1 MEPIQNPSKV
11 NPVFKQMRILKF
23 GGSSVGTSEALL
35 QVFEIIKEKQAGNRL
50 VVVVSAFRGITD
62 QLIDISAKAAQ
73 GDEAFRGILESLEER
88 HLKTIDE
95 LFPAKSRSDI
105 ITSFKIMLNELDDV
119 LQGVYLI
126 RELTKKTLD
135 FIVGFGERFSA
146 LILSALLNDRA
157 IPARYTDT
165 RSLIKTDSSFGSA
178 RVLTEI
184 TFQKIKEYVDNY
196 SQKVILATGFIAST
210 EYNESTTLGRGGSD
224 YTASIFGAALN
235 ADVIEI
241 WTDVDGL
248 MTADPRKV
256 DHAFSVEYASYE
268 EAMELSHFG
277 AKVIYPPTIQP
288 ALKSGIP
295 ILIKNTFKPEH
306 PGTWIKKE
314 VTEKNGMIRGMS
326 SIENVALIT
335 IKGSGMI
342 GVSGVSA
349 RMFGA
354 LARVHVNIILI
365 TQSSSEHTITVA
377 VMPSD
382 SIIAKEAIR
391 EEFREEFRADIIDEV
406 KVETDLS
413 IIAVVGDNMR
423 QIPGIAGRVFN
434 ALGRNGI
441 NIVAIAQGSSERNIS
456 FVVDKKN
463 ERKAMNTLH
472 DAFFLSG
479 VKTMNLFLVGT
490 GLIGSTLLKLIS
502 EQADELYKEYQI
514 DVNLRGIANSKQM
527 LIEASTIPLNDWKRV
542 LSEKGYETNLH
553 DFVAGMRQ
561 MNLPNSVFI
570 DCTASS
576 EVYPFYPEIL
586 SQSISVVT
594 PNKMANS
601 VGQDFFN
608 LLHEIARKH
617 NCAYRYETNV
627 GAGLPIIGT
636 INEMVTTGDSIKRIE
651 GVLSGTLSYLFNA
664 FNGNGSF
671 SSLVKKAREMGYT
684 EPDPRDDL
692 NGFDVGRKLLILSR
706 VAGFELEF
714 DEMDIQNLVPQRA
727 RNAENVDDFFEKL
740 EAENSVFE
748 NMIGDAKAK
757 GEKLCY
763 IARYEDGKAT
773 VKLEQIGRDHPFYNL
788 SGTDNILAIY
798 SSHYNENPLVV
809 KGPGA
814 GANVT
819 AAGIIADI
827 LRVANTKAYSNAGF

>member
-1 MEPIQNPSKV
+1 MV
-11 NPVFKQMRILKF
+11 NTVYKQMRILKF
-23 GGSSVGTSEALL
+23 GGSSVGTPDALL
-35 QVFEIIKEKQAGNRL
+35 QVVEIIKEKQAGHRL
-50 VVVVSAFRGITD
+50 VVVVSAFRGVTD
-62 QLIDISAKAAQ
+62 QLIDISARAAQ
-73 GDEAFRGILESLEER
+73 GDETFREILQAVEER
-88 HLKTIDE
+88 HLQTVTE
-95 LFPAKSRSDI
+95 LFSAKSRSDV
-105 ITSFKIMLNELDDV
+105 ITSFKIMLNELEDV

-146 LILSALLNDRA
+146 LIISELLNHHSVT
-157 IPARYTDT
+157 ARYTDT
-165 RSLIKTDSSFGSA
+165 RSLIKTDSNFGSA

-184 TFQKIKEYVDNY
+184 TYQKIREYSDNY
-196 SQKVILATGFIAST
+196 DQKVILATGFIAST
-210 EYNESTTLGRGGSD
+210 ENNESTTLGRGGSD

-288 ALKSGIP
+288 ALKSEIP
-295 ILIKNTFKPEH
+295 ILIKNTFKPKH

-314 VTEKNGMIRGMS
+314 ITETYGIIRGMS
-326 SIENVALIT
+326 SIENVSLIT

-354 LARVHVNIILI
+354 LAKSNINIILI

-377 VMPSD
+377 VLPTDAVS
-382 SIIAKEAIR
+382 AKNVIS
-391 EEFREEFRADIIDEV
+391 EEFRDEFKAEIIDEV

-456 FVVDKKN
+456 FVVNKRN

-502 EQADELYKEYQI
+502 EQASELYKEYQI

-527 LIEASTIPLNDWKRV
+527 LIGATTIPLNEWKTR
-542 LSEKGYETNLH
+542 LSEKGTDTDLQ
-553 DFVAGMRQ
+553 DFVAGMKQ

-576 EVYPFYPEIL
+576 EVYPYYPEIL

-601 VGQDFFN
+601 VGQDYFN
-608 LLHEIARKH
+608 LLHEKARKH

-664 FNGNGSF
+664 FDGNGSF
-671 SSLVKKAREMGYT
+671 SSLVKQAKEMGYT

-692 NGFDVGRKLLILSR
+692 NGYDVGRKLLILSR

-714 DEMDIQNLVPQRA
+714 EEMDIQNLVPQSA
-727 RNAENVDDFFEKL
+727 RNTDNVDDFFMKL
-740 EAENSVFE
+740 EAENSLFE
-748 NMIGDAKAK
+748 KMIGEAREK

-773 VKLEQIGRDHPFYNL
+773 VKLEQIGRDHPFFNL
-788 SGTDNILAIY
+788 RGTDNILAIY

-819 AAGIIADI
+819 ASGIIADI

>member
-1 MEPIQNPSKV
+1 
-11 NPVFKQMRILKF
+11 MRILKF
-23 GGSSVGTSEALL
+23 GGSSVGTPDALQ
-35 QVFEIIKEKQAGNRL
+35 QVITIVEPKQKESRL
-50 VVVVSAFRGITD
+50 VVVVSAFRGVTD
-62 QLIDISAKAAQ
+62 QLIDISALAAK
-73 GDEAFRGILESLEER
+73 GDESYRELLSQIEER
-88 HLKTIDE
+88 HLKAISQ
-95 LFPAKSRSDI
+95 LFPARSRSEI
-105 ITSFKIMLNELDDV
+105 ITSFKLTLNELDDV
-119 LQGVYLI
+119 LQGVFLI

-146 LILSALLNDRA
+146 LVLAALLNDRG
-157 IPARYTDT
+157 IPAKFTDT
-165 RSLIKTDSSFGSA
+165 RPLIKTDSNFGSA
-178 RVLTEI
+178 RVQTAATFHNIREYTANSTEN
-184 TFQKIKEYVDNY
+184 VL
-196 SQKVILATGFIAST
+196 VATGFIAST
-210 EYNESTTLGRGGSD
+210 DSNESTTLGRGGSD
-224 YTASIFGAALN
+224 YTASIFGAALQ

-295 ILIKNTFKPEH
+295 IIIKNTFKPEH

-314 VTEKNGMIRGMS
+314 IRETNGIIRGMS
-326 SIENVALIT
+326 SIENVSLIT
-335 IKGSGMI
+335 LKGSGMI

-354 LARVHVNIILI
+354 LARVNVNIILI
-365 TQSSSEHTITVA
+365 TQSSSEHTITAA
-377 VMPSD
+377 VMPED
-382 SIIAKEAIR
+382 AYVAKKELAV
-391 EEFREEFRADIIDEV
+391 EFSSELENDIIDEI
-406 KVETDLS
+406 KIETDLS
-413 IIAVVGDNMR
+413 VIAVVGDNMR

-456 FVVDKKN
+456 FVVDNNN

-479 VKTMNLFLVGT
+479 VKTMNLFLVGA

-502 EQADELYKEYQI
+502 EQANELYKEYQI

-527 LIEASTIPLNDWKRV
+527 LLSSGAIPLNNWRKN
-542 LSEKGYETNLH
+542 LAEKGNETNLE
-553 DFVAGMRQ
+553 DFVNEMKQ

-576 EVYPFYPEIL
+576 DVYPFYADVL
-586 SQSISVVT
+586 SASISVVT

-601 VGQDFFN
+601 VSQEFFN
-608 LLHEIARKH
+608 LLHQIARKH

-636 INEMVTTGDSIKRIE
+636 INEMVTTGDSILRIE
-651 GVLSGTLSYLFNA
+651 GVLSGTLSYLFNMYD
-664 FNGNGSF
+664 GNGSF
-671 SSLVKKAREMGYT
+671 SALVKQVKEMGYS

-692 NGFDVGRKLLILSR
+692 NGFDVGRKLLILAR
-706 VAGFELEF
+706 VAGFELEY
-714 DEMDIQNLVPQRA
+714 DDMNVQNLVPESA
-727 RNAENVDDFFEKL
+727 RNANSVEEFFEKL
-740 EAENSVFE
+740 EAANDEFE
-748 NMIGDAKAK
+748 NMIINARENGK
-757 GEKLCY
+757 KLCY
-763 IARYEDGKAT
+763 IARYQDGKAT
-773 VKLEQIGRDHPFYNL
+773 VKLEEIDRNHPFFNL